1 MSAAARGAAPTTRP
15 VVAVVGDVLLD
26 RDVEGTVTRL
36 CPDAPVPVV
45 DVDVVRESPGG
56 AGLAALLCSGRADVV
71 LVAPL
76 ADDDGGRALREHLRD
91 MTVVALGH
99 EGGTRRKTRVRS
111 SGQSLVRLD
120 DGGPGRPRDVDARH
134 VAAALAACD
143 AVLVADYGGGVT
155 TDPVL
160 REVLTDIA
168 RQRPVVWDPHPR
180 GGTPVPGVALVTP
193 NLEEARREAARL
205 ELDVPA
211 DDAGALAGALA
222 AAWSAGAVCVTSGS
236 RGAFVAAAGA
246 APVHVPTV
254 PASGGDPCG
263 AGDRFAATAVEV
275 LGRGGRVP
283 DAVREAVA
291 AASAWVSAGGA
302 EGFRRGGAGRG
313 DAAAGAAEEGGPVTG
328 APADGVSAG
337 DRLERLGARLR
348 PAGTLVATGGCF
360 DLLHAGHIATLEAAR
375 ALGDRLVVLVNS
387 DDSVHRLKGPG
398 RPVVTAADRV
408 RVLEALDCVDA
419 AVVFDED
426 DPRAALEAL
435 RPDVWV
441 KGGDYTVDQLPEAE
455 VVARHGGRTVVLPY
469 LDGLSTTAILER
481 ARTDGSVPLGAS

>member
-1 MSAAARGAAPTTRP
+1 MSAATPRSGSRP

-26 RDVEGTVTRL
+26 RDIEGTVTRL
-36 CPDAPVPVV
+36 SPDAPVPVV

-91 MTVVALGH
+91 LTVVALGH

-180 GGTPVPGVALVTP
+180 GGAPVPGVALVTP

-236 RGAFVAAAGA
+236 RGAFVAEAGA
-246 APVHVPTV
+246 VPVHVPTV

-263 AGDRFAATAVEV
+263 AGDRFAATAVDV

-283 DAVREAVA
+283 DAVRDAVA

-302 EGFRRGGAGRG
+302 EGFRR
-313 DAAAGAAEEGGPVTG
+313 AGAAEAAGPADVDAAG
-328 APADGVSAG
+328 PADGGSGA
-337 DRLERLGARLR
+337 DALERLGARLR

-387 DDSVHRLKGPG
+387 DESVHRLKGAG

-426 DPRAALEAL
+426 DPRAALERL

>member
-1 MSAAARGAAPTTRP
+1 MSAARGTAAPVAAPVAASVVPARP

-36 CPDAPVPVV
+36 SPDAPVPVV
-45 DVDVVRESPGG
+45 DVDAVRESPGG
-56 AGLAALLCSGRADVV
+56 AGLAALLCAGRADVV

-76 ADDDGGRALREHLRD
+76 ADDDGGRALREHLRG

-120 DGGPGRPRDVDARH
+120 DGGTGRPRDVDARH

-155 TDPVL
+155 TDPAL
-160 REVLTDIA
+160 REVLADIA

-180 GGTPVPGVALVTP
+180 GGAPVPGVALVTP

-211 DDAGALAGALA
+211 DDAGALASALA

-236 RGAFVAAAGA
+236 RGAFVAEAGGPA
-246 APVHVPTV
+246 VHVPTV

-263 AGDRFAATAVEV
+263 AGDRFAATAVDV
-275 LGRGGRVP
+275 LGRGGRVA
-283 DAVREAVA
+283 DAVRDAVA

-302 EGFRRGGAGRG
+302 EGFRRGGTGQRAGQN
-313 DAAAGAAEEGGPVTG
+313 AAAAAAADVLAVG
-328 APADGVSAG
+328 AP
-337 DRLERLGARLR
+337 
-348 PAGTLVATGGCF
+348 
-360 DLLHAGHIATLEAAR
+360 
-375 ALGDRLVVLVNS
+375 
-387 DDSVHRLKGPG
+387 
-398 RPVVTAADRV
+398 
-408 RVLEALDCVDA
+408 
-419 AVVFDED
+419 
-426 DPRAALEAL
+426 
-435 RPDVWV
+435 
-441 KGGDYTVDQLPEAE
+441 
-455 VVARHGGRTVVLPY
+455 VVLPVGAPVV
-469 LDGLSTTAILER
+469 LAVRLPFVLAEHLPQGGLLLAGEAGDDEVR
-481 ARTDGSVPLGAS
+481 AL